1 MESTDTQLNDYI
13 AALQAEDKSLT
24 EKLAETNSKIDSAK
38 KELEGTISTE
48 KAAVVAELEAL
59 KEQLESE
66 LATLKAAI
74 ETLQA
79 KDAELEKQIADL
91 KDYVDAELKATKDW
105 ATATFA
111 TLEQYNTV
119 ASTIATIEG
128 TIEELNTSIATVKEE
143 ITAAYTA
150 ALEEA
155 ISALETSM
163 KEWVNEQL
171 TGYYTIAQMDAKLE
185 ALQNSL
191 TEGDGALQK
200 EIDALRESLAAQK
213 TELTEAYTAAITEAI
228 NTNNGVFEGKIAEAI
243 GKVNEQIA
251 GLEERITKLEGTMS
265 EVQEQVAALV
275 ARIQSISYIP
285 RYSDGKASIDKTK
298 KIGVFEFQISPK
310 DAVAEL
316 EKVWQS
322 ALTMQAVHTQ
332 TRAVSFIELPVT
344 YFDAD
349 TENGTFLIEVDA
361 ANLGDQ
367 FFSGDIEASASLHI
381 SDGNNDRTSEYINL
395 VVGEVES
402 FTIPNNNEIWY
413 TNGSTT
419 EPTTPNKTDVF
430 GATYVSN
437 TYDAKRGCWV
447 IKFDGDVTE
456 IGNYAFRNCT
466 ALTSVTIPDS
476 VTSIGIYAF
485 YLCSSLTSV
494 TIPDSVVSI
503 GNHAFQNCYS
513 LTSVTIPDG
522 VTSIGVEAFNN
533 CTSLTNITIPDSVTE
548 IKSLAFLGCSS
559 LTSVTIP
566 DSVTEIGEYAFSGCS
581 SLTSVH
587 ITDVAEWCGITFV
600 DNPLYYAHNLYLN
613 GELVTDLV
621 IPDGVTEIGNY
632 AFSNCKSLTSIT
644 IPDSVTSI
652 GYNAFSFCASLTSVT
667 IGNGVTEIGDSA
679 FYGCTSLT
687 SVTIPDSVT
696 KIRGVAFFDCTSLTE
711 VYCKPTTPPSVV
723 GWDVFYGNASGRKIY
738 VPAASV
744 EAYKAAEY
752 WSNYAANIVGYNF

>member
-1 MESTDTQLNDYI
+1 MKKLLYIAHLLLAMVLTSCYTSEIIDINDRLHDLESDNRIATIQEQVEAINSSISALESADTQLNDYI

-24 EKLAETNSKIDSAK
+24 ERLAETNSKIDSAK

-66 LATLKAAI
+66 LTTLKAAI

-191 TEGDGALQK
+191 TDGDGALQK

-251 GLEERITKLEGTMS
+251 GLEERINTLEERITKLEGTMS

-332 TRAVSFIELPVT
+332 TRAVSFIELPIT

-395 VVGEVES
+395 VVGEV
-402 FTIPNNNEIWY
+402 
-413 TNGSTT
+413 
-419 EPTTPNKTDVF
+419 
-430 GATYVSN
+430 
-437 TYDAKRGCWV
+437 
-447 IKFDGDVTE
+447 
-456 IGNYAFRNCT
+456 
-466 ALTSVTIPDS
+466 
-476 VTSIGIYAF
+476 
-485 YLCSSLTSV
+485 
-494 TIPDSVVSI
+494 
-503 GNHAFQNCYS
+503 
-513 LTSVTIPDG
+513 
-522 VTSIGVEAFNN
+522 
-533 CTSLTNITIPDSVTE
+533 
-548 IKSLAFLGCSS
+548 
-559 LTSVTIP
+559 
-566 DSVTEIGEYAFSGCS
+566 
-581 SLTSVH
+581 
-587 ITDVAEWCGITFV
+587 
-600 DNPLYYAHNLYLN
+600 
-613 GELVTDLV
+613 
-621 IPDGVTEIGNY
+621 
-632 AFSNCKSLTSIT
+632 
-644 IPDSVTSI
+644 
-652 GYNAFSFCASLTSVT
+652 
-667 IGNGVTEIGDSA
+667 
-679 FYGCTSLT
+679 
-687 SVTIPDSVT
+687 
-696 KIRGVAFFDCTSLTE
+696 
-711 VYCKPTTPPSVV
+711 
-723 GWDVFYGNASGRKIY
+723 
-738 VPAASV
+738 
-744 EAYKAAEY
+744 
-752 WSNYAANIVGYNF
+752 

>member
-1 MESTDTQLNDYI
+1 
-13 AALQAEDKSLT
+13 
-24 EKLAETNSKIDSAK
+24 
-38 KELEGTISTE
+38 
-48 KAAVVAELEAL
+48 
-59 KEQLESE
+59 
-66 LATLKAAI
+66 
-74 ETLQA
+74 
-79 KDAELEKQIADL
+79 
-91 KDYVDAELKATKDW
+91 
-105 ATATFA
+105 
-111 TLEQYNTV
+111 
-119 ASTIATIEG
+119 
-128 TIEELNTSIATVKEE
+128 
-143 ITAAYTA
+143 
-150 ALEEA
+150 
-155 ISALETSM
+155 M

-200 EIDALRESLAAQK
+200 EIDTLRESLAAQK

-251 GLEERITKLEGTMS
+251 GLEERINTLEERITKLEGTMS

-316 EKVWQS
+316 DKVWQS

-402 FTIPNNNEIWY
+402 FTIPNNEIWY

-419 EPTTPNKTDVF
+419 KPTTPNKIDVF
-430 GATYVSN
+430 GASYVSN
-437 TYDAKRGCWV
+437 TYDAKKGCWV

-456 IGNYAFRNCT
+456 IGTYAF
-466 ALTSVTIPDS
+466 
-476 VTSIGIYAF
+476 
-485 YLCSSLTSV
+485 
-494 TIPDSVVSI
+494 
-503 GNHAFQNCYS
+503 
-513 LTSVTIPDG
+513 
-522 VTSIGVEAFNN
+522 
-533 CTSLTNITIPDSVTE
+533 
-548 IKSLAFLGCSS
+548 KGCSS

-566 DSVTEIGEYAFSGCS
+566 NSVTEIGTWAFNDCLSLTSVTIPNSVVKIGYSAFNNCRSLTSITIPDSVTEIGNWAFNGCS

-587 ITDVAEWCGITFV
+587 ITDVAEWCGITFG
-600 DNPLYYAHNLYLN
+600 DHYANPLYYAHNLYLN

-621 IPDGVTEIGNY
+621 IPDSVTSIGDFAFSNCSSLTSITIPNSVTEIGY
-632 AFSNCKSLTSIT
+632 QAFYCCTSLTSIT
-644 IPDSVTSI
+644 IPDSVTEI
-652 GYNAFSFCASLTSVT
+652 GGTIFYGCSSLTS
-667 IGNGVTEIGDSA
+667 
-679 FYGCTSLT
+679 
-687 SVTIPDSVT
+687 
-696 KIRGVAFFDCTSLTE
+696 
-711 VYCKPTTPPSVV
+711 VYCKPTTPPTGDSYMF
-723 GWDVFYGNASGRKIY
+723 DDNASGRKIY
-738 VPAASV
+738 VPTESV
-744 EAYKAAEY
+744 DAYKAAEY
-752 WSNYAANIVGYNF
+752 WSEYAADIVGYDF

>member
-503 GNHAFQNCYS
+503 
-513 LTSVTIPDG
+513 
-522 VTSIGVEAFNN
+522 
-533 CTSLTNITIPDSVTE
+533 
-548 IKSLAFLGCSS
+548 
-559 LTSVTIP
+559 
-566 DSVTEIGEYAFSGCS
+566 
-581 SLTSVH
+581 
-587 ITDVAEWCGITFV
+587 
-600 DNPLYYAHNLYLN
+600 
-613 GELVTDLV
+613 
-621 IPDGVTEIGNY
+621 
-632 AFSNCKSLTSIT
+632 
-644 IPDSVTSI
+644 
-652 GYNAFSFCASLTSVT
+652 
-667 IGNGVTEIGDSA
+667 
-679 FYGCTSLT
+679 
-687 SVTIPDSVT
+687 
-696 KIRGVAFFDCTSLTE
+696 
-711 VYCKPTTPPSVV
+711 
-723 GWDVFYGNASGRKIY
+723 
-738 VPAASV
+738 
-744 EAYKAAEY
+744 
-752 WSNYAANIVGYNF
+752 